1 MNTATVTPQFTLTD
15 DQQNAMEALNT
26 FLCDPVET
34 VFVLSGYSGCGKSTL
49 VRTLIDSLPGF
60 LRAAKLIN
68 PSQPNYELALTATTN
83 KAAENLG
90 RITGGEAG
98 TIHSFL
104 GLRVN
109 TNFQT
114 GVTTLIPKNQDQKEY
129 YLLVIDEASYIDSQL
144 LQFIFSKTKNC
155 KIVFV
160 GDPAQLTPVK
170 SNGTP
175 VFEAKFPGAAL
186 TTVVRQSEGNPI
198 VDLSTKF
205 RNTVNTGE
213 FFKFTPDGDS
223 VRYLDRDAFNQAIE
237 AEFSRP
243 DWRYQD
249 SKILGWTNK
258 CVIGYN
264 HFVRNHVKGD
274 PHFAVGDYAVC
285 NSFLSVGRKS
295 IKTDQLVEITGISAD
310 YEEMGVLGNKFK
322 LDHDIEVF
330 MPKLLAVK
338 NARIKQAKADNEI
351 WRVAEIEN
359 TWVDLR
365 AAYSQTVNK
374 AQGSTYD
381 EVFIDLDD
389 ISRCNSGDQIAR
401 MLYVAVSRAR
411 TRVNLTG
418 DLC

>member
-1 MNTATVTPQFTLTD
+1 MNTATLTPQFALTV
-15 DQQNAMEALNT
+15 DQQNAMDALNQ
-26 FLCDPVET
+26 FLCDPTET

-60 LRAAKLIN
+60 MKAAKLIN
-68 PSQPNYELALTATTN
+68 PSHPTYTLALTATTN

-90 RITGGEAG
+90 RITGDSAG

-104 GLRVN
+104 GLRIH
-109 TNFQT
+109 TDFKT
-114 GVTTLIPKNQDQKEY
+114 GNTTLIPKNHDLLEGY
-129 YLLVIDEASYIDSQL
+129 VLVIDEASYIDSQL
-144 LQFIFSKTKNC
+144 LKFIFSKTKNC
-155 KIVFV
+155 KIIFV

-170 SNGTP
+170 SSGTP
-175 VFEAKFPGAAL
+175 VFDANFSGAAL
-186 TTVVRQSEGNPI
+186 TTVVRQAEGNPI

-205 RNTVNTGE
+205 RNTVNSGE
-213 FFKFTPDGDS
+213 FFKFTPDGNN
-223 VRYLDRDAFNQAIE
+223 VRYLDRDAFNKAIE
-237 AEFSRP
+237 LEFSRP

-285 NSFLSVGRKS
+285 NSFLSIGRKS
-295 IKTDQLVEITGISAD
+295 IKTDQLVEITGISD
-310 YEEMGVLGNKFK
+310 DCEVMGVLGNKFK
-322 LDHDIEVF
+322 LDGGIEAF
-330 MPKLLAVK
+330 MPKSLADK
-338 NARIKQAKADNEI
+338 NARIKQAKADSEV
-351 WRVAEIEN
+351 WRVAEIEFS
-359 TWVDLR
+359 WIDLR
-365 AAYSQTVNK
+365 AAYAQTINK
-374 AQGSTYD
+374 AQGSTYE

-401 MLYVAVSRAR
+401 MLYVGVSRAR

-418 DLC
+418 DLA